1 MLATLPSGPCTYL
14 FQTVLYTQVMPKTGR
29 GAASRNV
36 YYKQYRQFNVILFG
50 RRAQSNVG
58 QVVTYPTAPSL
69 EQGRVRRTN
78 TFSINTQVLRTAA
91 DRDQRLAMPTTDE
104 SNAANKYAMRA
115 VDWFR
120 FKAVLEKVHTPN
132 QPAAATAR
140 QSSCGYCRTSRSLR
154 DRWNALP
161 PRARDAG
168 GRHEVVVLIVSPH
181 FPRHSTAR

>member
-1 MLATLPSGPCTYL
+1 
-14 FQTVLYTQVMPKTGR
+14 MPKTGR
-29 GAASRNV
+29 EAASWNV

-78 TFSINTQVLRTAA
+78 TFSINTQVLGTAA

-120 FKAVLEKVHTPN
+120 F
-132 QPAAATAR
+132 
-140 QSSCGYCRTSRSLR
+140 
-154 DRWNALP
+154 
-161 PRARDAG
+161 
-168 GRHEVVVLIVSPH
+168 
-181 FPRHSTAR
+181 